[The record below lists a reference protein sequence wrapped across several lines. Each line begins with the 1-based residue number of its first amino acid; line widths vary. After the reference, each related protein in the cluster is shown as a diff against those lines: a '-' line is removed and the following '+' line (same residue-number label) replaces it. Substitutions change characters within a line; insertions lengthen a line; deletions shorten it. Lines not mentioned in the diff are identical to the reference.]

1 MVSGAVAIRRSW
13 LPLKPYPTGTL
24 CARWSSNHDITFI
37 YCFNSNIPTL
47 LINLPLYT
55 WVWGVTLILITRK
68 THQLPSGQILQI
80 YHLSLWLSLL
90 SQYSFCAGGVLG
102 GAAYGMKMKKGM
114 LPMVAAG
121 VAGSV
126 ADLVYGYV
134 SACEKEVKI
143 YEQSLRASDK

>member
-1 MVSGAVAIRRSW
+1 M
-13 LPLKPYPTGTL
+13 GT
-24 CARWSSNHDITFI
+24 TT
-37 YCFNSNIPTL
+37 P
-47 LINLPLYT
+47 
-55 WVWGVTLILITRK
+55 VITRK
-68 THQLPSGQILQI
+68 THQLPFRQILQN
-80 YHLSLWLSLL
+80 HLSLWRSLL

-134 SACEKEVKI
+134 SACEKEVKN
-143 YEQSLRASDK
+143 YEQSSGARDK